1 MTASGDLE
9 IAAVSIELP
18 FLYMIHCAVPLQRQ
32 VSDRKVSVVRNH
44 KIQTSQSYLPKAASP
59 VLREPAEERQFSSQK
74 PK

>member
-32 VSDRKVSVVRNH
+32 GSDRKLSVLRNQ
-44 KIQTSQSYLPKAASP
+44 KIQTISYLPKVVSP
-59 VLREPAEERQFSSQK
+59 VVLNVMVSR
-74 PK
+74 